1 MGRLCRTRGDGH
13 RGWDL
18 GARPWEA
25 GEDERGAEVEGA
37 ESWRR
42 AGCVCVGGWRC
53 LRGRETMRGAGE
65 EHADAWVGHRHH
77 VHVWGPW
84 LVSDDRLLRHKAD

>member
-1 MGRLCRTRGDGH
+1 M
-13 RGWDL
+13 
-18 GARPWEA
+18 
-25 GEDERGAEVEGA
+25 EGA

-42 AGCVCVGGWRC
+42 AGKAGGESGSVCVGGWRC

-84 LVSDDRLLRHKAD
+84 LVSDDRPLRHRLTRVAGGRGWEGAGGAVCPGG

>member
-1 MGRLCRTRGDGH
+1 M
-13 RGWDL
+13 
-18 GARPWEA
+18 
-25 GEDERGAEVEGA
+25 EGA

-42 AGCVCVGGWRC
+42 AGKAGGESGSVCVGRWRC

-84 LVSDDRLLRHKAD
+84 LVSDDRPLRHKAD